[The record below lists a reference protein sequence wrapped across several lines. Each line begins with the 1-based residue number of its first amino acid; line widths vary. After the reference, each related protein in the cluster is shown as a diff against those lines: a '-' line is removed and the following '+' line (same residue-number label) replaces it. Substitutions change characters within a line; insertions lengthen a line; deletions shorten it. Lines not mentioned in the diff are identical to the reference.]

1 METSKN
7 LILLLDGSS
16 LIYRAFYAMPR
27 FTSSQGKPTG
37 AVLGFGNMLLRL
49 IEDFNPFSL
58 ITTFDHPQKTFRHQL
73 TEEYKAQRKPMPD
86 ELIPQVQLVKDLI
99 DSFSLKWIEVP
110 GFEGDDIIG
119 SLRHQI
125 PEKFTTAMV
134 SSDLDLLQLVNEK
147 TILLQPVKG
156 VTQLK
161 IIDKNTLIDQYGLTP
176 QQIIDFIALT
186 GDPSDNIPG
195 LPGIGEKTA
204 LDLLKRYHNW
214 QGILRH
220 HDELPVR
227 IQKAIQEFIEQ
238 VELSL
243 QLVTIIDTIPLD
255 INFQSWNFQQVQW
268 KSLFTLL
275 DELGLVRFKER
286 LMKKRNEIYQKTL
299 PFFSNNP
306 KKRGEEL

>member
-1 METSKN
+1 METLNK
-7 LILLLDGSS
+7 LVMLLDGSS

-73 TEEYKAQRKPMPD
+73 AEEYKAQRKPMPD
-86 ELIPQVQLVKDLI
+86 ELIPQIQFVKDLI
-99 DSFSLKWIEVP
+99 LSFGLKWIEMP
-110 GFEGDDIIG
+110 GFEGDDLIG
-119 SLRHQI
+119 SLRHKI
-125 PEKFTTAMV
+125 PEQFTIAMV
-134 SSDLDLLQLVNEK
+134 SSDLDLLQLVNDK

-161 IIDKNTLIDQYGLTP
+161 KIDKKTMEDHYGITP
-176 QQIIDFIALT
+176 QQVIDFIALT

-214 QGILRH
+214 QGILNH
-220 HDELPVR
+220 FDELPLR
-227 IQKAIQEFIEQ
+227 IQKAIQDHAQQI
-238 VELSL
+238 ELSL
-243 QLVTIIDTIPLD
+243 QLATIIDTIPIE
-255 INFQSWNFQQVQW
+255 INFQAWNFQRVQW
-268 KSLFTLL
+268 KSLFALL
-275 DELGLVRFKER
+275 DELDLVKFKER
-286 LMKKRNEIYQKTL
+286 MMKKRKEIHQSSL
-299 PFFSNNP
+299 PLFTNNQ
-306 KKRGEEL
+306 

>member
-1 METSKN
+1 METLNK
-7 LILLLDGSS
+7 LVMLLDGSS

-27 FTSSQGKPTG
+27 FASSQGKPTG

-73 TEEYKAQRKPMPD
+73 AEEYKAQRKPMPD
-86 ELIPQVQLVKDLI
+86 ELIPQIQFVKDLI
-99 DSFSLKWIEVP
+99 LSFGLKWIEMP
-110 GFEGDDIIG
+110 GFEGDDLIG

-125 PEKFTTAMV
+125 PEQFTIAMV
-134 SSDLDLLQLVNEK
+134 SSDLDLLQLVNDK

-161 IIDKNTLIDQYGLTP
+161 KIDKKTMEDHYGITP
-176 QQIIDFIALT
+176 QQVVDFIALT

-214 QGILRH
+214 QGILNH
-220 HDELPVR
+220 FDELPLR
-227 IQKAIQEFIEQ
+227 IQKAIQDHAQQI
-238 VELSL
+238 ELSL
-243 QLVTIIDTIPLD
+243 QLATIIDTIPIE
-255 INFQSWNFQQVQW
+255 INFQAWNFQRVQW
-268 KSLFTLL
+268 KSLFALL
-275 DELGLVRFKER
+275 DELDLVKFKER
-286 LMKKRNEIYQKTL
+286 MMKKRKEIHQSSL
-299 PFFSNNP
+299 PLFTNNQ
-306 KKRGEEL
+306 